1 MMLTAML
8 VLAAQ
13 GASPPER
20 WVELSRNDLLIES
33 VDAGSMRIEGDR
45 RIFRHRVAF
54 TQPMPEDTVSMEF
67 GTEVDC
73 RRRTLAL
80 LSGATRNSAGEIIQ
94 SYQVPEPIPRRRE
107 RSDREMIDFACR
119 LNPG

>member
-1 MMLTAML
+1 MFTVMLAMAL
-8 VLAAQ
+8 QAAP
-13 GASPPER
+13 AAER
-20 WVELSRNDLLIES
+20 WVELSRDDLLIES

-80 LSGATRNSAGEIIQ
+80 LSGTSRNSAGEIIQ